1 MKKLIRPVLATLLL
15 STACYAQAA
24 DLTGAGSSFAQP
36 VISKWADAY
45 SKSDGARINYQS
57 IGSAAGI
64 KQIEAKTVDFGA
76 SDAPM
81 MPAELDAAGL
91 VQFPIIIGGIV
102 PVINV
107 PGIKAGQMKLTGSV
121 LADIYL
127 GKLTKWNDPE
137 IATLNPGLKLPDTS
151 IAVVRRAD
159 GSGTTFNFTDYLSKV
174 SPDWKSKVGE
184 GTTVSWP
191 VGTGG
196 KGNEGVSLYVQR
208 LQGAIGYVEYA
219 YAKQSNMDFVLV
231 QNSSG
236 NYPLPDEKSFQAAAA
251 GADWEKN
258 RYYVVITNQSGKDA
272 WPISASTFVM
282 MQKTQEK
289 PAQGAEVLK
298 FFDWAFNKGQTL
310 AAQLDYVPLPP
321 TLVKSISDSWARELK
336 DSSGKALSLK

>member
-1 MKKLIRPVLATLLL
+1 MKNLVRLALAALI
-15 STACYAQAA
+15 STGSFSAQAA

-45 SKSDGARINYQS
+45 AKSNGSRINYQS

-81 MPAELDAAGL
+81 MPSELDAAGL

-107 PGIKAGQMKLTGSV
+107 PGITAGQMKLTGPV

-137 IATLNPGLKLPDTS
+137 IASLNPGLKLPDTA

-159 GSGTTFNFTDYLSKV
+159 GSGTTFNFTNYLSKV

-191 VGTGG
+191 IGTGG

-208 LQGAIGYVEYA
+208 LQGAIGYVEFA

-236 NYPLPDEKSFQAAAA
+236 NYPTPDEKSFQAAVA

-282 MQKTQEK
+282 LQKTPEK
-289 PAQGAEVLK
+289 PAQAAEVLK
-298 FFDWAFNKGQTL
+298 FFQWAFNNGQSL
-310 AAQLDYVPLPP
+310 AAGLDYVPLPP
-321 TLVKSISDSWARELK
+321 MLVKSINDSWTRDVK
-336 DSSGKALSLK
+336 DSSGKPLSLK